1 MFASGW
7 PKFRLLMLDAPRIES
22 RNFDSIS
29 RFTCSGKQVCD
40 GLDAKR
46 LEEDGLEIHAYTNH
60 MLNHTFEK
68 MACA

>member
-46 LEEDGLEIHAYTNH
+46 LEEDGLEIHA
-60 MLNHTFEK
+60 
-68 MACA
+68 